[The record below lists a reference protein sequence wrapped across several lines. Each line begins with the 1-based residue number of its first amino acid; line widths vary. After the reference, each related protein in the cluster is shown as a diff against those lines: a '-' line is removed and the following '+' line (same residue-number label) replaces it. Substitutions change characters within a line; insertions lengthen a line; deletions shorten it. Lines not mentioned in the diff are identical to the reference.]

1 MGFGFSTRNF
11 IEFSTNNLQY
21 IERGVISLGGKND
34 LPFIIVQKTN
44 SLFNKENFIITPI
57 CFQDQIILIFL
68 NFMKLFMNN

>member
-34 LPFIIVQKTN
+34 LPF
-44 SLFNKENFIITPI
+44 L
-57 CFQDQIILIFL
+57 
-68 NFMKLFMNN
+68 